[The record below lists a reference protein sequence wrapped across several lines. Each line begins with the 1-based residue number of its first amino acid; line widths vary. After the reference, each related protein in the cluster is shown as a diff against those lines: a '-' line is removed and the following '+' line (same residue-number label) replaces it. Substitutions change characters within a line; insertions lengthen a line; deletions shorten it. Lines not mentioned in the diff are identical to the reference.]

1 MFFTKNYMKRI
12 LPLLAALV
20 AAPVLA
26 APPVRESDLPGAFKN
41 EPPYVQN
48 QVCGE
53 LMASMSR
60 LSADLYAATGTPGT
74 KTAAIM
80 SGTRA
85 LIFIK
90 ATANLTKEEA
100 LRAKRIAEQLEQ
112 KASVDKPAILTMVFC
127 EERAKRWLAEGVVT
141 PADFQVTEK
150 DVRTALDQAVK
161 PPVKR

>member
-1 MFFTKNYMKRI
+1 M
-12 LPLLAALV
+12 V

-26 APPVRESDLPGAFKN
+26 AGPVKESDLPDAFKK
-41 EPPYVQN
+41 EPPYIQN
-48 QVCGE
+48 QICGE

-60 LSADLYAATGTPGT
+60 LSVDLYAASGVPGM

-85 LIFIK
+85 LVFIK

-100 LRAKRIAEQLEQ
+100 LRAKNIAEQLE
-112 KASVDKPAILTMVFC
+112 KKTSADKPAIRSFQFC

-141 PADFQVTEK
+141 PADFQVTEAE
-150 DVRTALDQAVK
+150 VRAALDQALA
-161 PPVKR
+161 PPAKR